1 MRCPVC
7 DVDDTM
13 ERAVLECSA
22 SGQEIIWKLCPQ
34 LWEMKYPKM
43 PTLSIGLDVDS
54 QNSKIQDTK
63 TMQKPTD
70 YSK

>member
-1 MRCPVC
+1 
-7 DVDDTM
+7 M
-13 ERAVLECSA
+13 EHALLECSA
-22 SGQEIIWKLCPQ
+22 PGQEIIWNLYRQ

-43 PTLSIGLDVDS
+43 LTLSIGLDVDS

-63 TMQKPTD
+63 RLQKPTY